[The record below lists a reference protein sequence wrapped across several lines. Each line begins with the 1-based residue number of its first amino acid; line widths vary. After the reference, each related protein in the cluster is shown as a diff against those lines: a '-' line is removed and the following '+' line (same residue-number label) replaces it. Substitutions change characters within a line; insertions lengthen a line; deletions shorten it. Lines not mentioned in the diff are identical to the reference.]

1 MDILIIPFEDDFE
14 KPLDSIEYSS
24 LSSLEARR
32 IISKEILPSKAY
44 HISILK
50 DNNIECNVIIDGERS
65 SVFRSIINLGTGDEI
80 KTDEQEALAIALQFI
95 KKNGVD
101 LLAQI
106 IDQKKEEKRIQDQKN
121 LEAWKIRYKEEQKK
135 DKKSFYLRGLLV
147 VGVIAIIWTIT
158 SLIWTGEMQFVGRA
172 TQEKMGI
179 IKEAEFYR
187 ESGKF
192 VFQYVVYE
200 FEFEGKTYEGR
211 FKANKFTG
219 RFYVGDSILI
229 KFRESDPNYSIR
241 VDQE

>member
-1 MDILIIPFEDDFE
+1 MNLLILPYEDDFE
-14 KPLDSIEYSS
+14 KPLDSIKYSS
-24 LSSLEARR
+24 LSSMEAKRV
-32 IISKEILPSKAY
+32 ISREIFPGKAY

-50 DNNIECNVIIDGERS
+50 ENNIECHIILDGDRS
-65 SVFRSIINLGTGDEI
+65 SIFKTILDLGTGDEI
-80 KTDEQEALAIALQFI
+80 KTDEREAFSIALQFI
-95 KKNGVD
+95 EKNGAK
-101 LLAQI
+101 LLTQI

-121 LEAWKIRYKEEQKK
+121 LEGWKIRYKEEQKK
-135 DKKSFYLRGLLV
+135 EKKSFYLRGLLV
-147 VGVIAIIWTIT
+147 IGVIAIIWTIT

-172 TQEKMGI
+172 TQEKTGV
-179 IKEAEFYR
+179 IKEAEFYK

-241 VDQE
+241 VNQE